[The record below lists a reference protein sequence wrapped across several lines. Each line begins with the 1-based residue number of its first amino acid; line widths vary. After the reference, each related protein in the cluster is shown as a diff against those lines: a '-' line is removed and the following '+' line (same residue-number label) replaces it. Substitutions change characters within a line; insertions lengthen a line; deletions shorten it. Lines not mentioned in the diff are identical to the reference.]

1 MFSQEKYQT
10 LKPLLEPL
18 PKDYIT
24 SDPELIQLIRNKFL
38 IPPSTQNYNL
48 ENNIGFDTSMGQAEA
63 VRRILNEQVIFT
75 VHCEH
80 FWFQK
85 RPSK

>member
-1 MFSQEKYQT
+1 MPDFRALFFPQEKYQT

-18 PKDYIT
+18 PKDYT
-24 SDPELIQLIRNKFL
+24 SSDPELIQLIRKKFL

-75 VHCEH
+75 LG
-80 FWFQK
+80 
-85 RPSK
+85 